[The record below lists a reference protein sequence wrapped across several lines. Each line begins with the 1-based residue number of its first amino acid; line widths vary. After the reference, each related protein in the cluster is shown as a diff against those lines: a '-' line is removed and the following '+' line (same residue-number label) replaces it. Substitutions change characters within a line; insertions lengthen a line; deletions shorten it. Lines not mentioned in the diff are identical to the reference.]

1 MLSNPRMRLR
11 AKVFLIVS
19 GTIVV
24 LLAVSFWIIYVKL
37 EREFIA
43 AQRDDAI
50 AQMEISSG
58 IIGRDIHSFSVKLAD
73 WAKWDDS
80 YDFMESRDQAYID
93 SNLNDESLQSLGVQV
108 ILFLNNSGEIVFE
121 KQVPITGG
129 SEEEGLFPIRYLQ
142 EEARLRDQQTP
153 FSGLVSI
160 GENIFL
166 LAASPIVKSD
176 GSGIS
181 RGTLYFGRPLRRDYF
196 DEIGKVSHVR
206 LDMQSAADASAIDPE
221 HHDLFTELARE
232 RDVLV
237 SIDHQQEVH
246 VAQYFPDIFG
256 DPALIFLLHYDGRIV
271 TRGLE
276 ASILFGKTGI
286 FLSIMFAAVVFLL
299 IEWLVLKKLLR
310 LEMEVKRVTDSENLA
325 DRVTVGGSDEFASL
339 GNGINDMLAS
349 LRDMAERTLQS
360 EGRFDVIANLAPV
373 MIWMTDTEGK
383 YVYLNKSAEAFI
395 SRISGK
401 SNWGEAVF
409 IEDLGVRK
417 ALIEEAQAA
426 KRAFRLEYRMQKK
439 EGGYIWVSESAVP
452 HLTSSGKL
460 VGYLGVVVDIHQEKE
475 IQIQSKAF
483 TREIEEMNEIFMA
496 REEKILELKE
506 EVRHLKED
514 SKEKI

>member
-1 MLSNPRMRLR
+1 
-11 AKVFLIVS
+11 
-19 GTIVV
+19 
-24 LLAVSFWIIYVKL
+24 
-37 EREFIA
+37 
-43 AQRDDAI
+43 
-50 AQMEISSG
+50 
-58 IIGRDIHSFSVKLAD
+58 
-73 WAKWDDS
+73 
-80 YDFMESRDQAYID
+80 
-93 SNLNDESLQSLGVQV
+93 
-108 ILFLNNSGEIVFE
+108 
-121 KQVPITGG
+121 
-129 SEEEGLFPIRYLQ
+129 
-142 EEARLRDQQTP
+142 
-153 FSGLVSI
+153 
-160 GENIFL
+160 
-166 LAASPIVKSD
+166 
-176 GSGIS
+176 
-181 RGTLYFGRPLRRDYF
+181 
-196 DEIGKVSHVR
+196 
-206 LDMQSAADASAIDPE
+206 
-221 HHDLFTELARE
+221 
-232 RDVLV
+232 
-237 SIDHQQEVH
+237 
-246 VAQYFPDIFG
+246 
-256 DPALIFLLHYDGRIV
+256 
-271 TRGLE
+271 
-276 ASILFGKTGI
+276 
-286 FLSIMFAAVVFLL
+286 MFAAVVFLL